1 MDLVMTVLAET
12 QQATG
17 ILLEDMVPIHE
28 TALQL
33 LEADYNVLPYGLDVI
48 VPNLDY
54 RRAFP
59 FDLGG
64 KRKLCFEETPI
75 RIWRARGP
83 LKKVYKEAEPLK
95 AYPVRCPSPETILRL
110 LPSSPDFP
118 YLREQYAGLA
128 EILYFDRMTDEELGE
143 FFRYV
148 RI

>member
-1 MDLVMTVLAET
+1 MSLLDKMLDDLASSLNLEVGDMCVVH
-12 QQATG
+12 QA
-17 ILLEDMVPIHE
+17 
-28 TALQL
+28 ALQML
-33 LEADYNVLPYGLDVI
+33 GVDNNVFPRAADVVLKERDFLKFHASPFASYHEFKVGNTPY
-48 VPNLDY
+48 
-54 RRAFP
+54 
-59 FDLGG
+59 
-64 KRKLCFEETPI
+64 

-95 AYPVRCPSPETILRL
+95 ACPVRCPSPETILRL

-128 EILYFDRMTDEELGE
+128 VILYFDRMTDEELGE